1 MLLLCS
7 YLCFIS
13 LCCTTTVLNLVKYI
27 SQAITYSRA
36 SGIFV
41 DEWTN
46 NNHTI
51 TTAEYYNL
59 MAWEHWSRHI
69 LDVGHNLAAARG
81 GIMMARILDE
91 LSTHARNADDDDDD
105 HEDYIIGNDNEDED
119 EEDGFEE
126 DIRATFIIGHDGDID
141 AVATALGIDWNLPSP
156 YHPAY
161 TATPPGSA
169 IHFAY
174 VVDQGRL
181 EISVMAP
188 MLFSDDDGSGGR
200 PGGVDAEMNSLNA
213 SGVLEEVP
221 VKFMNHVRV
230 KRGGGTPFVDAA
242 VFSSL
247 DDLRNHTL
255 NTLRH
260 YSGSAECFE
269 AAENFA
275 TGPNLL
281 LLPHHQPDHTGSTIL
296 LLGLLLGFAML
307 AILLQC
313 VHRERYPKST
323 KQHRGSYAGMS
334 VPNDM
339 DFS

>member
-1 MLLLCS
+1 
-7 YLCFIS
+7 
-13 LCCTTTVLNLVKYI
+13 
-27 SQAITYSRA
+27 
-36 SGIFV
+36 
-41 DEWTN
+41 
-46 NNHTI
+46 
-51 TTAEYYNL
+51 

-81 GIMMARILDE
+81 GIMMARILHE
-91 LSTHARNADDDDDD
+91 LSTHARNAEDDDDDDDDD
-105 HEDYIIGNDNEDED
+105 HDDYIGHDDEEED
-119 EEDGFEE
+119 EDGFEE

-156 YHPAY
+156 YHPGF

-174 VVDQGRL
+174 DVDQEQL
-181 EISVMAP
+181 ALSVMAP
-188 MLFSDDDGSGGR
+188 IFFSNGASVGEE
-200 PGGVDAEMNSLNA
+200 GVASMNSLNS
-213 SGVLEEVP
+213 SGILEEVP
-221 VKFMNHVRV
+221 VKFLNHVRV
-230 KRGGGTPFVDAA
+230 KRGGGTPIVDAA

-296 LLGLLLGFAML
+296 LLGLLLGFTML

-313 VHRERYPKST
+313 VHGERYPKST